1 MLKPVLATFLHLS
14 FLLRHNLGVKASPVL
29 SSEASLE
36 ERAPYVYQDEAD
48 ISNAPRG
55 PDFSGDL
62 PAMWPTYS
70 WQHDL
75 ADLANLVPVRNKI
88 LYYTDS
94 GSRGKQVCHIHASI
108 CFSIVRRSMVESDT

>member
-1 MLKPVLATFLHLS
+1 MLKPVFAIILHFG
-14 FLLRHNLGVKASPVL
+14 FLLRHHLDVKASPVL
-29 SSEASLE
+29 SEASLE
-36 ERAPYVYQDEAD
+36 ERAPYMYQDEAD
-48 ISNAPRG
+48 IASAPRG

-75 ADLANLVPVRNKI
+75 ADLANLIPVRNKV

-94 GSRGKQVCHIHASI
+94 GSRGKQVCHNPSSI
-108 CFSIVRRSMVESDT
+108 CFSIVRRPLVEK